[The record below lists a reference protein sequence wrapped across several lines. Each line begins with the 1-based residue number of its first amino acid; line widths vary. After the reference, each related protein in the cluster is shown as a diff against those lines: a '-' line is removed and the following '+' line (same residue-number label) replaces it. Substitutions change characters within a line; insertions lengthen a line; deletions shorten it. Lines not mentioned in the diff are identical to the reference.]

1 MNNLEVDLTKN
12 LGNINT
18 PEEDSLLDNK
28 LVQNYDSEK
37 YKLYLNMIEKYFK
50 EMKSKRYNS
59 KFKYYIN
66 DEKNYV
72 KEAIDSENS
81 RDNYIIYTPKYFNLN
96 DKIKEINL
104 EVKLLETNLRY
115 LRESLLSG
123 QKNASSEFD
132 SIRNKLVEKMKEKF
146 ILYDVKKYNEKIVNI
161 DVKELEILQELKL
174 NQNTLYNQINN
185 YLVNNDNN
193 KGELPD
199 NPEVNYQFFL
209 KKYVENNLQILEI
222 QRKIRLLKEK
232 QITEYGIEELPD
244 NKEKKPKKKTFKIK
258 KKKAEGISSK
268 LNSSNDLDLTPI
280 KSLEN
285 FENDLNLKIKTPE
298 YEFSF
303 DKLNENSDNSIN
315 LGSETESD
323 NSINLGSETES
334 DNSIN
339 LGSESESDNSI
350 NLGSETESD
359 NKFNFNIL
367 SDNDNEILSQQNED
381 NLDNTL
387 ANIDLSGKLLN
398 LPEQSDLISDDEDS
412 GLEVSEL
419 SLPDIN
425 DIVPEYDD
433 YDSDIEESDLS
444 EYVFNKPSS
453 KKEID
458 EDRNLDEGIPL
469 ILDQPENVQIESV
482 QLNNDNINTN
492 SNEMNDEELLNLE
505 KKLKK
510 KVKDSNIKMIH
521 IELNDSEK
529 DILFNKKF
537 KN

>member
-12 LGNINT
+12 LENINN

-28 LVQNYDSEK
+28 FVQNYDSEK

-81 RDNYIIYTPKYFNLN
+81 RDNYIIYTPKYFNLEN
-96 DKIKEINL
+96 KIKEINL
-104 EVKLLETNLRY
+104 EVKSLETKLRY

-123 QKNASSEFD
+123 QKSASNEFD
-132 SIRNKLVEKMKEKF
+132 SIRNKLVGKMKEKF
-146 ILYDVKKYNEKIVNI
+146 ILNDVKKYNEKIVNI

-185 YLVNNDNN
+185 YLVNNDDN
-193 KGELPD
+193 KNDLPE

-222 QRKIRLLKEK
+222 QRKIRLLKEQ
-232 QITEYGIEELPD
+232 QITEHGIGELPE

-258 KKKAEGISSK
+258 KKKAEGMSSK
-268 LNSSNDLDLTPI
+268 LDFTPDLDVESSDVDFTPI

-285 FENDLNLKIKTPE
+285 FENDLNLEIKKPKF
-298 YEFSF
+298 EFNF
-303 DKLNENSDNSIN
+303 DNSIN
-315 LGSETESD
+315 LDSENESENKSD
-323 NSINLGSETES
+323 NSVNSGVENDSNNIFNLES
-334 DNSIN
+334 LNN
-339 LGSESESDNSI
+339 N
-350 NLGSETESD
+350 N
-359 NKFNFNIL
+359 
-367 SDNDNEILSQQNED
+367 NDDHNDSNQLLSQQNEN
-381 NLDNTL
+381 NLDNML

-398 LPEQSDLISDDEDS
+398 LPEQSELISDDEHND
-412 GLEVSEL
+412 LEVSEL
-419 SLPDIN
+419 ILPDIN
-425 DIVPEYDD
+425 EIVPEYDD
-433 YDSDIEESDLS
+433 YDSDIEYSDLS

-458 EDRNLDEGIPL
+458 EDRDLDEGIPL
-469 ILDQPENVQIESV
+469 NLDQPENVQIENV
-482 QLNNDNINTN
+482 QLNDDNMNTN
-492 SNEMNDEELLNLE
+492 SDEMNDNNMNTNSDEMNDEELLNLE

-510 KVKDSNIKMIH
+510 KVKDPNIKMIH

>member
-323 NSINLGSETES
+323 N
-334 DNSIN
+334 
-339 LGSESESDNSI
+339 
-350 NLGSETESD
+350 
-359 NKFNFNIL
+359 KFNFNIL

-469 ILDQPENVQIESV
+469 ILDQRENVQIESV

-492 SNEMNDEELLNLE
+492 SDEMNDEELLNLE

-510 KVKDSNIKMIH
+510 KVKDPNIKMIH

-529 DILFNKKF
+529 DILFNNKF